1 MRYIIRIIGFSF
13 LLLGCKSS
21 KAVSDV
27 AVNSNTT
34 VKLSV
39 KQLLKKHKKQQ
50 SQFKTLQSRLKVKL
64 NNGQGEKT
72 ISLSLRM
79 ERDKIIW
86 ISAPLN
92 IVRIKLTQDKI
103 AYYNKLENTYFEGGF
118 ELVQE
123 LFGVKLTFENIQNIL
138 LGQLAFD
145 LRARE
150 FYKASNLELKTVKF
164 ILNFQATFI
173 PDLFKIRQQQVIQPV
188 PSRSLNINYKKY
200 QRIEG
205 QNFPEKIVI
214 STKNM
219 GQKNTIDVALR
230 SLSLNDKLRFPF
242 KIPVGYQLL
251 QIE

>member
-1 MRYIIRIIGFSF
+1 MRYIIWIIGFSF

-173 PDLFKIRQQQVIQPV
+173 PDLFKIRQQQVIQSV

-200 QRIEG
+200 QRIED

-219 GQKNTIDVALR
+219 GQKSTIDVALR

>member
-1 MRYIIRIIGFSF
+1 MRYIIWIIGFSF

-103 AYYNKLENTYFEGGF
+103 SYYNKLENTYFEGGF

-173 PDLFKIRQQQVIQPV
+173 PDLFKIRQQQVIQSV

-200 QRIEG
+200 QRIED

-219 GQKNTIDVALR
+219 GQKSTIDVALR

>member
-1 MRYIIRIIGFSF
+1 MRYIIWIIGFSF

-173 PDLFKIRQQQVIQPV
+173 PDLFKIRQQQVIQSV

-200 QRIEG
+200 QRIED

-214 STKNM
+214 STKDM
-219 GQKNTIDVALR
+219 GQKSTIDVALR

>member
-1 MRYIIRIIGFSF
+1 MRYIIWIIGFSF

-173 PDLFKIRQQQVIQPV
+173 PDLFKIHQQQVIQSV

-200 QRIEG
+200 QRIED

-219 GQKNTIDVALR
+219 GQKSTIDVALR

>member
-1 MRYIIRIIGFSF
+1 MRYIIWIIGFSF

-50 SQFKTLQSRLKVKL
+50 SEFKTLQSRLKVKL

-103 AYYNKLENTYFEGGF
+103 SYYNKLENTYFEGGF

-173 PDLFKIRQQQVIQPV
+173 PDLFKIRQQQVIQSV

-200 QRIEG
+200 QRIED

-219 GQKNTIDVALR
+219 GQKSTIDVALR